1 MKVASR
7 FPAGPGVEIAFLGE
21 GEKYQCTLFKDGV
34 NASRQAEDYVKET
47 FVVDAHTKLPIHL
60 ASGGGFALKLERT
73 FVTEVKPSAVPA
85 GKGIPSFYK
94 KPLRIDLR
102 GEKSRVPLLF
112 FKISLF

>member
-1 MKVASR
+1 MTNWDEREVTLDFS
-7 FPAGPGVEIAFLGE
+7 FLGE

-73 FVTEVKPSAVPA
+73 FVTEVKLSAVPA

-94 KPLRIDLR
+94 NIWK
-102 GEKSRVPLLF
+102 
-112 FKISLF
+112 